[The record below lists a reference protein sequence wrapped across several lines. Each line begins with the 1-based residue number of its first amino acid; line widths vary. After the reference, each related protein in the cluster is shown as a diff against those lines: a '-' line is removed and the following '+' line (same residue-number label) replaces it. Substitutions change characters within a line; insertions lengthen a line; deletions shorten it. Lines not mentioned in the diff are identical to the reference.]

1 MANRN
6 AISKMAVV
14 EIGTAISP
22 GDVHCSCACHLTG
35 PLPGAL
41 VFIRVF
47 GNSRLFPKCS
57 GIGNSPAHH
66 EWAPFLS
73 LVSVLGGGGVCVGG
87 SIDWIQARQVLYQKA
102 SFWTPQ
108 EADIVLN

>member
-57 GIGNSPAHH
+57 GIGNSPAHC
-66 EWAPFLS
+66 ERAPFLS
-73 LVSVLGGGGVCVGG
+73 LVSLLGGGGVCVGG
-87 SIDWIQARQVLYQKA
+87 AHRLDSSESRFFIKRPLFGPPRRQ
-102 SFWTPQ
+102 
-108 EADIVLN
+108 I